1 MLETA
6 RKQGIF
12 CNHNWFY
19 LHVYM
24 GVPMNKAQLVEAI
37 AKAAGLSKSKADVA
51 LNATISAIKA
61 ELGKGGSVSLIG
73 FGSFSVGKRGA
84 RAGRNPA
91 TGATIKIAARKVAK
105 FSAGANLKAVVN
117 GAKKAAPKAAAKKA
131 APKKAAAK
139 KKR

>member
-1 MLETA
+1 
-6 RKQGIF
+6 
-12 CNHNWFY
+12 
-19 LHVYM
+19 
-24 GVPMNKAQLVEAI
+24 MNKAQLVEAI